1 MSYPYFSSFD
11 NNDTFKVGQEN
22 EMVDNDQNMNTGS
35 LFQEGLFNMTDVDQ
49 DIDSGENEQ
58 ANGSQIFDGPAGY
71 GFGADDNDF
80 FKVGQSNLMDDSDFN
95 LNDASLFQSG
105 KFNLTGVEQDIDSGE
120 NEQANH
126 SLIDDHDAGGW
137 HGGYDAFGADGND
150 TYKVD
155 QSNFMIDTDQNANVF
170 EGAQL
175 GFVNMTGV
183 DQDIDSGDNS
193 QANTSLIGDYGSAGF
208 GYDDNDAFHVSQA
221 SLMADAD
228 ENVNLVE
235 TGQFG
240 AFNLGGFDQ
249 DVTSGG
255 NSQSNFSEIWDG

>member
-1 MSYPYFSSFD
+1 MSRPHFPSFD
-11 NNDTFKVGQEN
+11 NNDTFKVDQQN
-22 EMVDNDQNMNTGS
+22 EMVDSDQNMNTGS
-35 LFQEGLFNMTDVDQ
+35 LFQEGLLNMSGVDQ
-49 DIDSGENEQ
+49 EIDSGDNEQ
-58 ANGSQIFDGPAGY
+58 SNGSQIFDGPAGY
-71 GFGADDNDF
+71 GFGSDDNDF
-80 FKVGQSNLMDDSDFN
+80 FKVSQSNLMDDSDFN
-95 LNDASLFQSG
+95 LNEGSAFQAG
-105 KFNLTGVEQDIDSGE
+105 KFNLAGVEQDIDSGD

-137 HGGYDAFGADGND
+137 HGYFGGLGADGND
-150 TYKVD
+150 TVKVD

-183 DQDIDSGDNS
+183 DQEIDSGDNS

-228 ENVNLVE
+228 QNVNGVE

-240 AFNLGGFDQ
+240 AFNVGAFDQ
-249 DVTSGG
+249 DIDSGH